1 MYSAYEEYEA
11 QINGKPLEG
20 APKPIEIKLTTPQR
34 KVALCDKRFRINVA
48 GRRSGKSYLSKFLI
62 FQYANNNKFS
72 KCWYVA
78 PTYRMAKQIMWGEIK
93 DLILNS
99 GRSGSLPNE
108 TDMSITLK
116 NGSLIAL
123 RGADNP
129 DSLRGVGL
137 DFLVMDEV
145 QDISQQTWEAVLAPA
160 LADKN
165 GKALLCGTPKGYN
178 WFYDLWVNAHED
190 DQWECFRSTT
200 IESGI
205 VSQEEIN
212 RQKRTMDERLFRQEF
227 EASFETLAG
236 RVYQYFTREIHTD
249 DMIVDNGSE
258 ILVGM
263 DFNVNPMCC
272 CYAQRVGDQ
281 LHIFDEEVI
290 PNANTEIMAR
300 QIDHKYRNRTVTIYP
315 DPSGKSRRTSAPV
328 GQTDFTIL
336 ETYGYQVIAPSSAPP
351 VIDRINEVNALLE
364 NAEGIARL
372 YINPKCTQLIK
383 SLEGLTF
390 KEGTNMPDKNLGLD
404 HMADA
409 LGYMVHSEFPLNPD
423 VVGVGRI
430 KGYY

>member
-11 QINGKPLEG
+11 QNNGKPLEG
-20 APKPIEIKLTTPQR
+20 APRPIEIKLTIPQR
-34 KVALCDKRFRINVA
+34 NVALSNKRFRINVA

-62 FQYANNNKFS
+62 FQYANNNKYS

-178 WFYDLWVNAHED
+178 WFYDLWVNAHE
-190 DQWECFRSTT
+190 
-200 IESGI
+200 
-205 VSQEEIN
+205 
-212 RQKRTMDERLFRQEF
+212 
-227 EASFETLAG
+227 
-236 RVYQYFTREIHTD
+236 
-249 DMIVDNGSE
+249 
-258 ILVGM
+258 
-263 DFNVNPMCC
+263 
-272 CYAQRVGDQ
+272 
-281 LHIFDEEVI
+281 
-290 PNANTEIMAR
+290 
-300 QIDHKYRNRTVTIYP
+300 
-315 DPSGKSRRTSAPV
+315 
-328 GQTDFTIL
+328 
-336 ETYGYQVIAPSSAPP
+336 
-351 VIDRINEVNALLE
+351 
-364 NAEGIARL
+364 
-372 YINPKCTQLIK
+372 
-383 SLEGLTF
+383 
-390 KEGTNMPDKNLGLD
+390 
-404 HMADA
+404 
-409 LGYMVHSEFPLNPD
+409 
-423 VVGVGRI
+423 
-430 KGYY
+430 